1 VDRENL
7 YNALTDE
14 KIFPYEKMTIQE
26 RDFYLDILK
35 NCKDISDSDIKS
47 GDESKCDLIYMHLVK
62 YDDYVHANGCLSI
75 GKIPYK
81 ENRCMDAKL
90 YFKGNKIIVKMD
102 ITRLCVYDDKK
113 EYSVID
119 EFVVENNKIK
129 RVSKYNYKRGLVSDT
144 IENQKMK
151 GRLK

>member
-1 VDRENL
+1 
-7 YNALTDE
+7 
-14 KIFPYEKMTIQE
+14 
-26 RDFYLDILK
+26 
-35 NCKDISDSDIKS
+35 
-47 GDESKCDLIYMHLVK
+47 
-62 YDDYVHANGCLSI
+62 
-75 GKIPYK
+75 
-81 ENRCMDAKL
+81 MDAKL